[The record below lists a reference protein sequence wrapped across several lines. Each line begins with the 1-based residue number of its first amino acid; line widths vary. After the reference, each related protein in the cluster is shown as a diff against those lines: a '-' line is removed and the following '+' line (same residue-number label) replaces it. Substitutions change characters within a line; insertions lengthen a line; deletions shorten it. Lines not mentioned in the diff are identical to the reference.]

1 LIPAAYIQEWSTRA
15 PWPTSQQ
22 IEQDLIISRALCDL
36 FNAPA
41 IQGKIAFRGGTAI
54 HKLLFQQP
62 LRYSE
67 DIDLVQTEAEPIGA
81 TATAVQDALSWLG
94 KCKRERASHSM
105 RFIYRFTPEA
115 QPEAA
120 LKLKIEINTREHG
133 SLFGLQPYPFEVANG
148 WFRATAN
155 ILSFSPEELFGT
167 KLRALLQRRKNRDL
181 FDLYV
186 ALQQLSLCPGKL
198 IDSFEHYRV
207 SLDTGAASRLTDGNA
222 WEEYSPTFSADGKQ
236 IAFVRQQED
245 GSTSRIFLMNS
256 DGSNLH
262 PLFSSDSSRDSA
274 PHFTGTHIL
283 FARIAEQVS
292 PDPPGPAPW
301 DVYMASVDGGPAVPL
316 TTRHYST
323 HSGPSFSDD
332 ASRFLY
338 SMGGLSPEALY
349 VIPLNA
355 PPQTPEPLLFQI
367 PNGATSRI
375 YVSPSLAPD
384 GKSVVFL
391 AAVQGKKAFDYDAF
405 RLDLESNRI
414 TQLTTDNGYAS
425 DLAISPDGNWAV
437 FLRWTSRWGSLPTM
451 SRMYLLN
458 LHTGGVAPL
467 PITGTR

>member
-1 LIPAAYIQEWSTRA
+1 MGCRSTFGWHLLGRAIDALIRRIRGDSVVPPFPEVSARRSGFRFNRKTWV
-15 PWPTSQQ
+15 
-22 IEQDLIISRALCDL
+22 IS
-36 FNAPA
+36 
-41 IQGKIAFRGGTAI
+41 GTAVGVVVAI
-54 HKLLFQQP
+54 A
-62 LRYSE
+62 
-67 DIDLVQTEAEPIGA
+67 LV
-81 TATAVQDALSWLG
+81 LSWNGSKG
-94 KCKRERASHSM
+94 KFEK
-105 RFIYRFTPEA
+105 
-115 QPEAA
+115 
-120 LKLKIEINTREHG
+120 G
-133 SLFGLQPYPFEVANG
+133 SISNFAISPDGRSVV
-148 WFRATAN
+148 
-155 ILSFSPEELFGT
+155 LSRSI
-167 KLRALLQRRKNRDL
+167 KNRS
-181 FDLYV
+181 
-186 ALQQLSLCPGKL
+186 AL
-198 IDSFEHYRV
+198 YRV
-207 SLDTGAASRLTDGNA
+207 WLDTGAASRLTDGNA
-222 WEEYSPTFSADGKQ
+222 WEEYSPTFSEDGKQ
-236 IAFVRQQED
+236 IAFVRQQES

-338 SMGGLSPEALY
+338 SMSGLSPEALY

-367 PNGATSRI
+367 PNGTTPRI
-375 YVSPSLAPD
+375 YGSPSLAPD

-391 AAVQGKKAFDYDAF
+391 AAAQGKKAFDYDAF
-405 RLDLESNRI
+405 RLDLGSNRI

-437 FLRWTSRWGSLPTM
+437 FLRWTSLGSLPTL

-458 LHTGGVAPL
+458 LNTGAVAPL